1 MVCWQTMISISQ
13 ALKAFIGKGFQ
24 CMPRAKIY
32 PFFITSVIYA
42 GIVYLWECFQVE
54 LREMGLSD
62 FPYTNIV
69 ATIMHNIN

>member
-1 MVCWQTMISISQ
+1 MYAKSQ
-13 ALKAFIGKGFQ
+13 NLPLLHNL
-24 CMPRAKIY
+24 CNLLW
-32 PFFITSVIYA
+32 YA